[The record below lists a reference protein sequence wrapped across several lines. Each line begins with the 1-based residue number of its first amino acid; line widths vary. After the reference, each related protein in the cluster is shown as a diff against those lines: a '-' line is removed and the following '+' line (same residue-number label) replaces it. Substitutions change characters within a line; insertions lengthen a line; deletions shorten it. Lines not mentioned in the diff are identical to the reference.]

1 MLRAFAWMLI
11 AGFVLP
17 AAALAQ
23 ETPATP
29 PAGTT
34 PLGVRQQRV
43 ERMMEELERKFR
55 TLRQAIEKN
64 EPDRAK
70 RLEETYNKAK
80 ELLIQKRMGDITKLL
95 DQARLDSATDGQKA
109 VLADIRTLLEIL
121 LDEKSD
127 REKAREEFE
136 RLSQWKKEI
145 ENLIT
150 QERGEKRE
158 SDKVANKEKTLA
170 DMQAKIKAL
179 EQAIAAQKEVN
190 AATEAARADGIQG
203 LGKIAPQQA
212 AARQKAESIA
222 NQIAKEAGDE
232 RGPFEPKPA
241 DGASAGEPK
250 PGEAKPGEAKP
261 GEGKPGEGKPGEG
274 KPGEGKP
281 GEGKPGEGKP
291 GEGKPGE
298 GKPGEGKPGEGKP
311 GEGKPGEG
319 KPGEG
324 QPAEGQP
331 AEGAQPPETPAA
343 PNRPA
348 EPGEKPLKQAV
359 ENQEAAEGNLSE
371 GKGKAAQQDEQTAL
385 ANLERALA
393 ELKREE
399 SRIAS
404 LPPEAFEKM
413 AKKQDDIAN
422 QTAKLEQKMD
432 EAAKG
437 GSQSGGGQSGEGGGG
452 GKPQPGQQK
461 VAKAQKSMQQ
471 ASGGLRKQ
479 DPNDASRQQGKAIKE
494 LEEALQEIEERLN
507 QLREETQLEKLARL
521 ERRFREML
529 SVQQRITAQTAV
541 FDKKRQDSGGN
552 LARPDRLAVGALG
565 GDESRMDAVL
575 DPMTKQV
582 KLPMG
587 LAGHAQQALDLIID
601 DGTSVVFPDVVE
613 QLRDDLISVGK
624 LLTEH
629 ARTDQYTQTLQKEI
643 ETTLEELIEALQQ
656 AQSQKE
662 GGGGGGGGG
671 GEPPL
676 LPNSAE
682 LKLLRS
688 AQLRINRRTAAIEA
702 ARPKEGPLEAPL
714 KDEAQ
719 TIATRQAE
727 IAEMTIRI
735 LERTTMP

>member
-1 MLRAFAWMLI
+1 MRRTLGTML
-11 AGFVLP
+11 AGYIVASAVLVVVATGQEP
-17 AAALAQ
+17 AAAKPAS
-23 ETPATP
+23 ET

-80 ELLIQKRMGDITKLL
+80 ELLIQQRMGEITKLL
-95 DQARLDSATDGQKA
+95 DQARLDTATDGQKA
-109 VLADIRTLLEIL
+109 ILADIRALLEIL

-136 RLSQWKKEI
+136 RLSQWKKDL

-150 QERGEKRE
+150 QERGEKRQ
-158 SDKVANKEKTLA
+158 SDKIANKEKSLA
-170 DMQAKIKAL
+170 DLQAKIQAL
-179 EQAIAAQKEVN
+179 ERAIAAQKDVI
-190 AATEAARADGIQG
+190 AATEAARTEGIQG
-203 LGKIAPQQA
+203 LGKITGQQA
-212 AARQKAESIA
+212 AAREKAEAVA
-222 NQIAKEAGDE
+222 NQIAKEAGDAK
-232 RGPFEPKPA
+232 GPFE
-241 DGASAGEPK
+241 SEPVA
-250 PGEAKPGEAKP
+250 P
-261 GEGKPGEGKPGEG
+261 
-274 KPGEGKP
+274 
-281 GEGKPGEGKP
+281 
-291 GEGKPGE
+291 
-298 GKPGEGKPGEGKP
+298 
-311 GEGKPGEG
+311 
-319 KPGEG
+319 
-324 QPAEGQP
+324 QPDD
-331 AEGAQPPETPAA
+331 PPEATPAPPSPA
-343 PNRPA
+343 NNRPA

-359 ENQEAAEGNLSE
+359 ENQKGAEGNLQQ

-385 ANLERALA
+385 ANLEKALA
-393 ELKREE
+393 ELKNEH

-404 LPPEAFEKM
+404 LPPEAFEQM
-413 AKKQDDIAN
+413 AKKQDDIGN
-422 QTAKLEQKMD
+422 QTAKLEQKMQ
-432 EAAKG
+432 EAGQA
-437 GSQSGGGQSGEGGGG
+437 GGGQSGEGAGG

-461 VAKAQKSMQQ
+461 VQQAQKAMQQ

-479 DPNDASRQQGKAIKE
+479 DPSDASRQQGKAIKE
-494 LEEALQEIEERLN
+494 LEDALQEIEERLA
-507 QLREETQLEKLARL
+507 QLREETQLEKLAKL
-521 ERRFREML
+521 EARFREML
-529 SVQQRITAQTAV
+529 SVQQRISAQTQAL
-541 FDKKRQDSGGN
+541 DKKRTDNGGN
-552 LARPDRLAVGALG
+552 LTRPDRLAVAALG
-565 GDESRMDAVL
+565 GDESRMDPVL

-613 QLRDDLISVGK
+613 QLRDDLIGVGK
-624 LLTEH
+624 LLSEH
-629 ARTDQYTQTLQKEI
+629 TRTDQFTQTLQKEI

-688 AQLRINRRTAAIEA
+688 AQLRINRRTVAIDA
-702 ARPKEGPLEAPL
+702 ARPKAGPLDETL
-714 KDEAQ
+714 KDEAL

-727 IAEMTIRI
+727 IAEMTIKI
-735 LERTTMP
+735 LERGITTP

>member
-1 MLRAFAWMLI
+1 MLRATAWLLL
-11 AGFVLP
+11 AGLVLP
-17 AAALAQ
+17 LAAGGQ
-23 ETPATP
+23 ESPAVP

-55 TLRQAIEKN
+55 TLRQSIEKN

-80 ELLIQKRMGDITKLL
+80 ELLIQQRMGDITKLL
-95 DQARLDSATDGQKA
+95 DQARLDTATDGQKA
-109 VLADIRTLLEIL
+109 ILADIRTLLEIL

-145 ENLIT
+145 ENLIN

-158 SDKVANKEKTLA
+158 SDKVANKEQTLA
-170 DMQAKIKAL
+170 DIQARIQAL
-179 EQAIAAQKEVN
+179 ERAIAAQKEVI

-212 AARQKAESIA
+212 DARQKAESIA

-232 RGPFEPKPA
+232 KGPFEPKSA
-241 DGASAGEPK
+241 EGATPSA
-250 PGEAKPGEAKP
+250 AA
-261 GEGKPGEGKPGEG
+261 
-274 KPGEGKP
+274 
-281 GEGKPGEGKP
+281 
-291 GEGKPGE
+291 
-298 GKPGEGKPGEGKP
+298 KPGEGKP

-324 QPAEGQP
+324 QPGEGQP
-331 AEGAQPPETPAA
+331 AEGASPQPPPAA

-359 ENQEAAEGNLSE
+359 ENQKAAEENLQE

-385 ANLERALA
+385 GNLERALA
-393 ELKREE
+393 ELKREQ

-413 AKKQDDIAN
+413 AKKQDDIGN
-422 QTAKLEQKMD
+422 QTAKLEQKMQ
-432 EAAKG
+432 EASQG
-437 GSQSGGGQSGEGGGG
+437 GQSGGGQSGEGGG

-494 LEEALQEIEERLN
+494 LEEALQEIEERLA

-521 ERRFREML
+521 EARFREML
-529 SVQQRITAQTAV
+529 SMQQRITAQTAV
-541 FDKKRQDSGGN
+541 FDKKRQESGGN
-552 LARPDRLAVGALG
+552 LARPDRLAVGVLG
-565 GDESRMDAVL
+565 GDESRMEAVL
-575 DPMTKQV
+575 DAMTKQV
-582 KLPMG
+582 RLPMG

-613 QLRDDLISVGK
+613 QLRDDLIGVGK

-671 GEPPL
+671 EPPL

-688 AQLRINRRTAAIEA
+688 AQLRVNRRTSAIEA
-702 ARPKEGPLEAPL
+702 ARPKEGGLDESL
-714 KDEAQ
+714 KGEAQ

-735 LERTTMP
+735 LERTAMP